1 MEHLGFPLHT
11 IAVFAIF
18 VLISLGIDFLGHKD
32 DKPMGLKSAGI
43 WSIFWIFISVLFGLF
58 VYYEH
63 GKEMASLFFAGYIL
77 EKSLSVDNLFVIMAI
92 FSWFKIPQTYRHR
105 VLYFGIIGAI
115 VFRLIFVAIGSSL
128 FFLSHWVQLIFGVI
142 ILWTAVMMLRKGDDK
157 DEIKD
162 YSYHLAYK
170 LVYKY
175 FSVFPK
181 IVGHS
186 FFINRSTLES
196 ELKENP
202 SLKFTDKGAIIA
214 TPLFL
219 CLCIIEFSDIM
230 FAFDSVPAVIAVSQ
244 EPLIIYSAMIFAILG
259 LRALYFV
266 LEALK
271 EYLIYLEKAVIVLL
285 FFIAGKILLNAFYNM
300 FGIGFAI
307 SPLSSLYVIA
317 SILLTGILL
326 SVVLPPKNN

>member
-1 MEHLGFPLHT
+1 MNHLGFPIHT
-11 IAVFAIF
+11 IAVFTIF
-18 VLISLGIDFLGHKD
+18 VIISLCIDFLGHKD
-32 DKPMGLKSAGI
+32 KTMSLKSAGI
-43 WSIFWIFISVLFGLF
+43 WSIFWIFISILFGLF

-63 GKEMASLFFAGYIL
+63 GEEMASLFFAGYIL

-92 FSWFKIPQTYRHR
+92 FSWFKIPQEYRHR

-115 VFRLIFVAIGSSL
+115 IFRLIFVAIGSSL
-128 FFLSHWVQLIFGVI
+128 FLLASWVQLVFGVI
-142 ILWTAVMMLRKGDDK
+142 VLWTAFAMLRKGDNNE
-157 DEIKD
+157 EIED
-162 YSYHLAYK
+162 YSSHLAYK

-175 FSVFPK
+175 CSVFPK

-186 FFINRSTLES
+186 FFISRKTLA
-196 ELKENP
+196 LKLQENP
-202 SLKFTDKGAIIA
+202 NIKFSDKGFIIA

-219 CLCIIEFSDIM
+219 CLCVIEFSDIM

-271 EYLIYLEKAVIVLL
+271 QHLIYLEKAVIVLL
-285 FFIAGKILLNAFYNM
+285 FFIAGKILCNALYHM
-300 FGIGFAI
+300 FGIGFEI
-307 SPLSSLYVIA
+307 PPLVSLYAIA
-317 SILLTGILL
+317 FILLAGITLSILL
-326 SVVLPPKNN
+326 PKTRE